1 MYSLSS
7 YLGSIQYINLATKV
21 HEFFSQWALIC
32 NFASTPTLIKKKKKH
47 IIALTFNLIT
57 AIIMPCYQFLEAQK

>member
-7 YLGSIQYINLATKV
+7 YLESIQYINLATKV
-21 HEFFSQWALIC
+21 HEFFSQWTLIC
-32 NFASTPTLIKKKKKH
+32 IFASTPPLIKKKKH

-57 AIIMPCYQFLEAQK
+57 AIIMLCYQFLEAQK

>member
-21 HEFFSQWALIC
+21 HEFFSQWTLIC
-32 NFASTPTLIKKKKKH
+32 IFASTPPLIKKKKKH
-47 IIALTFNLIT
+47 IIALTFNLIM
-57 AIIMPCYQFLEAQK
+57 AIIMLCYQFLEAQK